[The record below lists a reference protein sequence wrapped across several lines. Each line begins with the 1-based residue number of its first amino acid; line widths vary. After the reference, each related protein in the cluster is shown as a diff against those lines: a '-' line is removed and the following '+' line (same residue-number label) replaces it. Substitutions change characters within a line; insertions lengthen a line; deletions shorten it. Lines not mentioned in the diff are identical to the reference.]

1 MLPLKKYLLFG
12 ISSIVSLSAF
22 SQTSGFKGDELYA
35 TVNSLRDFDFGFA
48 YKRNLSGNWYLRF
61 DVLNAS
67 FSNKTQ
73 ENATIVVDPEGETID
88 VTKIKNANYGLGI
101 GIERRTDF
109 NTHIEFLYGLSLLG
123 SYLDNMTEGSSPD
136 HLSLTNISQTSW
148 SYGAGLNV
156 GVLIKLAQNLYVSGE
171 LLPKYMI
178 IKENT
183 TYLTQPSN
191 TSRTQDSSGSSF
203 NFDFKDIR
211 LSLVYRF
218 RR

>member
-1 MLPLKKYLLFG
+1 MLPLKRHILFF
-12 ISSIVSLSAF
+12 ISSVVSLSAF

-48 YKRNLSGNWYLRF
+48 YKRNINNNWYLRF

-67 FSNKTQ
+67 FSNRTQ
-73 ENATIVVDPEGETID
+73 ENATVAVDPDGGTLDI
-88 VTKIKNANYGLGI
+88 TKLKNANYGLGI
-101 GIERRTDF
+101 GIEKRADF
-109 NTHIEFLYGLSLLG
+109 NTHIEFLYGVSLLG
-123 SYLDNMTEGSSPD
+123 SYLNNITEGSSPD
-136 HLSLTNISQTSW
+136 NNSLTNISHTNW
-148 SYGAGLNV
+148 SYGAGINL
-156 GVLIKLAQNLYVSGE
+156 GVLIKVAQNLYVSGE

-178 IKENT
+178 NKEST
-183 TYLTQPSN
+183 SYLAQPSN
-191 TSRTQDSSGSSF
+191 TSRTQKATESGF